1 MELSLY
7 EVQMQ
12 ETSKPRSKQSLI
24 PKTQAHIIRHNIEI
38 FLEKKSL
45 ERRLTTAL
53 NG

>member
-1 MELSLY
+1 MESSLY
-7 EVQMQ
+7 EVQVQ
-12 ETSKPRSKQSLI
+12 KIRKPCSKQSLM
-24 PKTQAHIIRHNIEI
+24 PKPQAHIIRHNIEI